1 MAHFAK
7 LDDNNIVLEVTVVN
21 NADIHF
27 LPFPESEAF
36 GIQICRDVTGH
47 QKWKQTS
54 YNNNFRGNYAG
65 IDYTYDSTNDVFYEP
80 QPYDSWTLDT
90 STWSWQPPINYPDDG
105 QQYVW
110 NENAHRGDT
119 NNPKTVGWELINL

>member
-36 GIQICRDVTGH
+36 GVQICRDVTGH

-65 IDYTYDSTNDVFYEP
+65 IGYTYDSTNDVFYEP
-80 QPYDSWTLDT
+80 QPYASYTLNT
-90 STWSWQPPINYPDDG
+90 TTWKWDPPIPYPEDGNYYHWDEEAYQADNT
-105 QQYVW
+105 Q
-110 NENAHRGDT
+110 
-119 NNPKTVGWELINL
+119 GWVEVTE